1 MSKFASRKFIV
12 TMLVVGLVVAS
23 EGLGVDLDDDSL
35 TAIVTMGLGLL
46 GSQGLVDAAQAI
58 RAGRKVAE
66 AVDEVKEAS
75 DADES

>member
-1 MSKFASRKFIV
+1 MGKFASRKFIV

-23 EGLGVDLDDDSL
+23 EVLGVDLDDDSL
-35 TAIVTMGLGLL
+35 TAIVTVTLGLL

-58 RAGRKVAE
+58 RAGRKVTD
-66 AVDEVKEAS
+66 AVDEVRGAS